1 MSAVP
6 QSGDE
11 LLFGAAAVMEPAASA
26 PLTRSARRRQKAAK
40 QQAAEERKQ
49 QGDDAGDEDRE
60 SLKSGWIAMGFSL
73 AVHAFLLA
81 VLAVLVVHGASIRSE
96 EDIVIDGNLGGGGG
110 NAGLG
115 DPVSLSLEPLL
126 PAAGDAPS
134 MTMATVDAV
143 AAAAT
148 SATRGHPF
156 GAADGSPETGL
167 GGGSGSGFGG
177 GDGDGFLRL
186 PRGAVT
192 AGSFAAWTIPQG
204 LDNNGRR
211 IRERGGQPGEPGESP
226 LEGEVYWIVIRIK
239 LPANRAT
246 YTLSDL
252 SGSVI
257 GTDKYKQV
265 IPEGVF
271 VLTKDG
277 RLEKPPRHGK
287 LDVKNRSI
295 DIVMRVPGAE
305 RLVKDTIELKSK
317 LLSETQ
323 RMTLEFAQ

>member
-1 MSAVP
+1 MSPGP

-11 LLFGAAAVMEPAASA
+11 LFFGAAAVMQPTAPAAR
-26 PLTRSARRRQKAAK
+26 PLTRSARRRQKLASK
-40 QQAAEERKQ
+40 QIPPDRTPADGEGPQEEREQ
-49 QGDDAGDEDRE
+49 
-60 SLKSGWIAMGFSL
+60 LKSGWIAMAFSL

-81 VLAVLVVHGASIRSE
+81 ILAVLVVQGASITS
-96 EDIVIDGNLGGGGG
+96 DQDVVIDGNLGGGGG

-115 DPVSLSLEPLL
+115 DPVSLDLQPLL
-126 PAAGDAPS
+126 PAAGESPS
-134 MTMATVDAV
+134 TAMTTVDAI
-143 AAAAT
+143 AAP
-148 SATRGHPF
+148 ATRGHPF
-156 GAADGSPETGL
+156 GSANGAPETGL

-192 AGSFAAWTIPQG
+192 AGSFAAWTVPQG

-211 IRERGGQPGEPGESP
+211 MNGRRGPGEPGESP

-246 YTLSDL
+246 YSLSDL
-252 SGSVI
+252 SGSVR
-257 GTDKYKQV
+257 GTDKYRQD
-265 IPEGVF
+265 IPNGVF
-271 VLTKDG
+271 VLANDG
-277 RLEKPPRHGK
+277 RLEKPSRTGK

-305 RLVKDTIELKSK
+305 GQVKDTIELKSK
-317 LLSETQ
+317 LLNETQ
-323 RMTLEFAQ
+323 RLTLEFAK